1 MALVIGTPGGP
12 GAVRLLLLGS
22 GELGR
27 EVAIEAMR
35 LGVEVVAVDRY
46 AAAPAMQVAHRAHVV
61 DMLDPAA
68 LRAVVEAE
76 RPDLVVPELEA
87 IATAELVALE
97 AEGVRVV
104 PTARAARLTMDREGI
119 RRLAAEELGLPC
131 SPYRFAA
138 DEAAYAA
145 AVAEIGLPCV
155 VKPVMSSSGK
165 GQSTVRPGDD
175 PLDAWRYAQRGGRVA
190 GQPVIVEGFVEFD
203 YEITLLTVRH
213 ARGVTFCPPIGHRQ
227 EAGDYRESWQ
237 PQPMSPAALAA
248 ARDVAGA
255 VTAALAEGGTGWGV
269 YGVEL
274 FVRGDEVLFSEV
286 SPRPH
291 DTGMVTM
298 VTQPQSEFALH
309 VRAILGL
316 PVDDADVAL
325 DAPGASAVVLA
336 TEAATAPSYAGV
348 PDALAVPTAQLRL
361 FAKPDCTPGRRLGVA
376 LARGNDVADA
386 RARATAAAAAICV
399 GG

>member
-1 MALVIGTPGGP
+1 MRIGTPGSDD
-12 GAVRLLLLGS
+12 AVRLLLLGS

-46 AAAPAMQVAHRAHVV
+46 DGAPAMQVAHRSHVV
-61 DMLDPAA
+61 DMLDAAA
-68 LRAVVEAE
+68 LRAVVERE
-76 RPDLVVPELEA
+76 RPHLVVPELEA

-97 AEGVRVV
+97 AEGFRVV

-138 DEAAYAA
+138 TEEEYAA
-145 AVAEIGLPCV
+145 AVAEIGTPCV

-175 PLDAWRYAQRGGRVA
+175 PLDAWRYAQEGGRVA

-203 YEITLLTVRH
+203 YEVTLLTVRH
-213 ARGVTFCPPIGHRQ
+213 AGGVTFCPPIGHLQ
-227 EAGDYRESWQ
+227 EHGDYRESWQ
-237 PQPMSPAALAA
+237 PQPMSETALAA
-248 ARDVAGA
+248 ARDVAA
-255 VTAALAEGGTGWGV
+255 RVTEALGGWGIF
-269 YGVEL
+269 GVEL

-298 VTQPQSEFALH
+298 ATQPLSEFALH

-316 PVDDADVAL
+316 PVADVVL
-325 DAPGASAVVLA
+325 DSPGASAVVLA
-336 TEAATAPSYAGV
+336 TEPVVVPRYEGV
-348 PDALAVPTAQLRL
+348 AEALAVPTAQVRI
-361 FAKPDCTPGRRLGVA
+361 FGKPDAKPGRRMGVA
-376 LARGNDVADA
+376 LARGGDVDEARE
-386 RARATAAAAAICV
+386 RARRAAAAVRV
-399 GG
+399 G

>member
-1 MALVIGTPGGP
+1 VT
-12 GAVRLLLLGS
+12 RLLLLGA

-46 AAAPAMQVAHRAHVV
+46 AGAPAMQVAHRWHVV

-68 LRAVVEAE
+68 LRAVVERE

-97 AEGVRVV
+97 AEGVRVI

-131 SPYRFAA
+131 SAYRFAA
-138 DEAAYAA
+138 DEASYLA
-145 AVAEIGLPCV
+145 AVTEIGTPCV

-165 GQSTVRPGDD
+165 GQSTLRPGDD
-175 PLDAWRYAQRGGRVA
+175 PMTAWEYAQRGGRVH
-190 GQPVIVEGFVEFD
+190 GQPVIVEAFVEFD
-203 YEITLLTVRH
+203 YEVTLLTVRH
-213 ARGVTFCPPIGHRQ
+213 AGGVTFCPPIGHRQ

-237 PQPMSPAALAA
+237 PQPMSDAALAA
-248 ARDVAGA
+248 AEDVAA
-255 VTAALAEGGTGWGV
+255 RVTEGLGGWGV
-269 YGVEL
+269 FGVEL

-298 VTQPQSEFALH
+298 ITQPQSEFALH
-309 VRAILGL
+309 VRAVLGL
-316 PVDDADVAL
+316 PVDDEDVAL
-325 DAPGASAVVLA
+325 LGPGASAVVLA
-336 TEAATAPSYAGV
+336 TEALASPAYDGLAE
-348 PDALAVPTAQLRL
+348 ALAVPTAQVRI
-361 FAKPDCTPGRRLGVA
+361 FGKPECTPGRRLGVA
-376 LARGNDVADA
+376 LARGTDVEQARE
-386 RARATAAAAAICV
+386 RARTAAAAVKVVA
-399 GG
+399 G

>member
-1 MALVIGTPGGP
+1 MVIGTPGSP
-12 GAVRLLLLGS
+12 RAVRLLLLGA

-46 AAAPAMQVAHRAHVV
+46 AGAPAMQVAHRRHVV
-61 DMLDPAA
+61 DMLDAAA

-97 AEGVRVV
+97 AEGQRVV

-138 DEAAYAA
+138 DEAEYAA
-145 AVAEIGLPCV
+145 AVAEIGTPCV

-165 GQSTVRPGDD
+165 GQSTVRAGDD
-175 PLDAWRYAQRGGRVA
+175 PMDAWRYAQRGGRVA

-213 ARGVTFCPPIGHRQ
+213 AAGVTFCPPIGHRQ

-237 PQPMSPAALAA
+237 PQPMTDAALANARHVA
-248 ARDVAGA
+248 AT
-255 VTAALAEGGTGWGV
+255 VTEALGGWGIF
-269 YGVEL
+269 GVEL

-298 VTQPQSEFALH
+298 ATQPLSEFALH
-309 VRAILGL
+309 VRAILGM
-316 PVDDADVAL
+316 PVDDLDVAL
-325 DAPGASAVVLA
+325 DSPGASAVILA
-336 TEAATAPSYAGV
+336 DAEATAPAYDGV
-348 PDALAVPTAQLRL
+348 DAALAVPTAQVRL
-361 FAKPDCTPGRRLGVA
+361 FAKPDCKPGRRLGVA
-376 LARGNDVADA
+376 LARGRDIDEA
-386 RARATAAAAAICV
+386 RARARAAAGSV
-399 GG
+399 RVVP

>member
-1 MALVIGTPGGP
+1 MSLVIGTPGGP
-12 GAVRLLLLGS
+12 SAVRLLLLGA

-35 LGVEVVAVDRY
+35 LGVEVIAVDRY
-46 AAAPAMQVAHRAHVV
+46 AGAPAMQVAHRWHVV
-61 DMLDPAA
+61 DMLDAAA
-68 LRAVVEAE
+68 LRAVVELE
-76 RPDLVVPELEA
+76 RPHLVVPELEA

-97 AEGVRVV
+97 ASGQRVV
-104 PTARAARLTMDREGI
+104 PTARAAQLTMDREGI

-131 SPYRFAA
+131 SPYRFASSS
-138 DEAAYAA
+138 EEYVA
-145 AVAEIGLPCV
+145 AVDEIGVPCV

-175 PLDAWRYAQRGGRVA
+175 PMVAWEYARRGGRVA

-213 ARGVTFCPPIGHRQ
+213 AGGVTFCPPIGHLQ

-237 PQPMSPAALAA
+237 PQPMSARALAA
-248 ARDVAGA
+248 AQELAASVTGA
-255 VTAALAEGGTGWGV
+255 LGGWGIF
-269 YGVEL
+269 GVEL

-298 VTQPQSEFALH
+298 ATQPLSEFALH

-316 PVDDADVAL
+316 PVEDVVL
-325 DAPGASAVVLA
+325 DSPGASAVILA
-336 TEAATAPSYAGV
+336 SSAGSALSYAGLAE
-348 PDALAVPTAQLRL
+348 ALAVPTAQVRI
-361 FAKPDCTPGRRLGVA
+361 FAKPSASVGRRLGVA
-376 LARGNDVADA
+376 VARGASVDEARE
-386 RARATAAAAAICV
+386 RARTAASRVQVIA